1 MINLILDALL
11 GWLIDFVQLIFDG
24 LFGANLSD
32 MFANFANPTA
42 LSNQIPYVDVLS
54 NAMKAIGWVFLA
66 INAYAIIIK
75 ALIAQFGGDGS
86 TENPI
91 KSMAKVLI
99 AGFFIAN
106 QGSVMSIVSILFGR
120 ISAVMPGHMVAINNL
135 SWWFS
140 TDPGKVFTRIMLIV
154 MVAYAAIGAALAYI
168 ERLFSYVIFLY
179 TYPIAVA
186 FSINKETS
194 DTFRQW
200 LQGIISQMIMIVLS
214 TGMMYIAITL
224 LNAAMGDIV
233 PAVGEAMD
241 SPIGNLNIFAY
252 ILSINAMA
260 LVKNS
265 EKILNMYNIRTMP
278 NSDTAAGF
286 GNAFR
291 SAMVMGG
298 TALRTTIGAAK
309 GIGAA
314 AGEISSIG
322 AAAPISGG
330 TALAS
335 VGNLVNPM
343 GATQDI
349 SPSDGVA
356 NNVAR
361 AATNT
366 KISQAQGQDYAT
378 RVAQPQ
384 GVAGVTKDSSPAD
397 RLSVAMAQ
405 TPSNAQKMQEFHDR
419 NMDHQGGNVRTTAG
433 KLYQHGND
441 IENFKNFSDG
451 TDAAIKDINE
461 SRGKVNDWLNQ
472 QEGNTE
478 VQNGIAQAKGENL
491 KADDVYKAYGM
502 ANDQSLKNFKPEG
515 YAAPVFKDGKM
526 SGIMMKGQQTNSRTG
541 EVSNKNLY
549 VSTDDVQKSGGA
561 IGEQGEWT
569 ANTNG
574 FHQVTPNAFVY
585 DLTPTKSGGSSDK
598 NSASVASEQTEA
610 RTHADNLMSYGSGG
624 GHATGDTYSNRS
636 SYGAGTYTHDT
647 HMPEQPDI
655 RHVQMD
661 LNNQPTPDEDPS
673 TPYGASNEAS
683 EVRTNVADAQ
693 TEAKNDVK
701 GENKA
706 IENDTHK
713 PTD

>member
-1 MINLILDALL
+1 MLNLILDALL
-11 GWLIDFVQLIFDG
+11 GWLIDFVQYIFNGLFDG
-24 LFGANLSD
+24 VGGVTLGNITS
-32 MFANFANPTA
+32 NFTRPDTLATT
-42 LSNQIPYVDVLS
+42 IPYIDVLS
-54 NAMKAIGWVFLA
+54 KAMRAIGWVFLA
-66 INAYAIIIK
+66 INAYSIIIK
-75 ALIAQFGGDGS
+75 ALLNQFGGDGS

-91 KSMAKVLI
+91 KSMAKVFI

-106 QGSVMSIVSILFGR
+106 HGSVMNLVSLLFTQL
-120 ISAVMPGHMVAINNL
+120 SSVMPADMVKINNL
-135 SWWFS
+135 TIWGSVIPS
-140 TDPGKVFTRIMLIV
+140 QVFTRILLII
-154 MVAYAAIGAALAYI
+154 MVAFGSVGAALSYI
-168 ERLFSYVIFLY
+168 ERIFSFIIFLY

-200 LQGIISQMIMIVLS
+200 LQGVISQMIMIILS
-214 TGMMYIAITL
+214 TGMMYIAISL
-224 LNAAMGDIV
+224 LNRAMAATAGINMYNYV
-233 PAVGEAMD
+233 LA
-241 SPIGNLNIFAY
+241 L
-252 ILSINAMA
+252 NAMA

-278 NSDTAAGF
+278 NSSTAAGF
-286 GNAFR
+286 AGAMR
-291 SAMVMGG
+291 SAVAMG
-298 TALRTTIGAAK
+298 TSAVRTTIGAAK
-309 GIGAA
+309 GIGAVT
-314 AGEISSIG
+314 GDLSSIG
-322 AAAPISGG
+322 AASPIDGG
-330 TALAS
+330 MAAAS

-343 GATQDI
+343 GSTQPI
-349 SPSDGVA
+349 TPSDGPA
-356 NNVAR
+356 ENVAR
-361 AATNT
+361 SVTNS

-378 RVAQPQ
+378 RVAHPQ
-384 GVAGVTKDSSPAD
+384 GMSGVTKDSSTAD

-419 NMDHQGGNVRTTAG
+419 NMDHQGGNMKTLTG

-441 IENFKNFSDG
+441 VENFNNFSAG
-451 TDAAIKDINE
+451 TDSAIKDINE

-472 QEGNTE
+472 QEGNTDI
-478 VQNGIAQAKGENL
+478 QNGVAQAKGENL

-515 YAAPVFKDGKM
+515 YVAPVFKDGKM
-526 SGIMMKGQQTNSRTG
+526 SGIMMKGQQTNARTG

-585 DLTPTKSGGSSDK
+585 DLTPTKSGGSGDK
-598 NSASVASEQTEA
+598 NSASVASNQMEA

-624 GHATGDTYSNRS
+624 GHATGDTYSNLS

-683 EVRTNVADAQ
+683 EVRSNVADAQ
-693 TEAKNDVK
+693 TEVKNDVK
-701 GENKA
+701 GDNKA